1 MKEILESTCEHH
13 IELENDILFLSN
25 NTLVSNEL

>member
-1 MKEILESTCEHH
+1 MKGILESICEHH
-13 IELENDILFLSN
+13 IKLEIDILFLSY